1 MNRIKVLLKTLEFRH
16 PTERQPRHL
25 CRRTTKWAGEK
36 NNARTSFERTFRVE
50 NFHLTRVENQ
60 GIYCSVLLVNRSPLV
75 EAHLDHSIV
84 NKSFDD
90 FTSESTDLVLGVEH
104 PDLSSDPATCQ
115 DVGLLVVQG
124 EGGPGKRVEVLL
136 DVLVLVLHQDRPG
149 VDVDDADAVS
159 SAGGHVRSCLVVVF
173 RVRFKDNLKQ

>member
-1 MNRIKVLLKTLEFRH
+1 M
-16 PTERQPRHL
+16 
-25 CRRTTKWAGEK
+25 
-36 NNARTSFERTFRVE
+36 E

-136 DVLVLVLHQDRPG
+136 DILVLVLHQDRPG

-173 RVRFKDNLKQ
+173 RVRFEDNLKQS